1 MKYSVPGSRT
11 MTRDA
16 IVKVLQCIEYKD
28 WRFHLLEEH
37 GVMFLQVR
45 VTTKCACRPNV
56 GMLEHFCRKWRLSP
70 RITKSEIVQT
80 AFKAILTAEEHETR
94 ETFRYKGAAIFGPH
108 FNVEELVN
116 LYERKAWDMRLN
128 SVPVGT
134 SAMGSDPAPG
144 HCTRED

>member
-45 VTTKCACRPNV
+45 LITPCACRPNV
-56 GMLEHFCRKWRLSP
+56 GMLEHFCRK
-70 RITKSEIVQT
+70 
-80 AFKAILTAEEHETR
+80 
-94 ETFRYKGAAIFGPH
+94 
-108 FNVEELVN
+108 
-116 LYERKAWDMRLN
+116 
-128 SVPVGT
+128 
-134 SAMGSDPAPG
+134 
-144 HCTRED
+144 